1 LAAVLETKPS
11 QGTAGLEW
19 LPVAAGLLVLYVPS
33 FYDLATTLWQI
44 DDYAHGPIILVVIA
58 WLIWDRRQALFAA
71 PARTAPLPGFALLLF
86 GLLIYALGRSQD
98 IILFEVGSLAPIL
111 AGVLLATRGW
121 PGLGA
126 FWFSIL
132 FIAFLV
138 PLPGFFVDALTGPLK
153 QNVSAVAEQ
162 LLYAAAYP
170 IARNG
175 VVLTIG
181 QYQLLVADACSGL
194 NSMFSLSA
202 LGALYLY
209 LMRYRSWLHNGLVL
223 ASILPIAFCANIVRV
238 MFLVLVTYH
247 FGDAAGQG
255 FVHNFSGMSLF
266 IIALL
271 GLFAFDALLRV
282 AGAFFGRERKA

>member
-1 LAAVLETKPS
+1 MAAVLETKPS
-11 QGTAGLEW
+11 QGIAGLEW
-19 LPVAAGLLVLYVPS
+19 LPVAAGLLVLYVPT
-33 FYDLATTLWQI
+33 FYDLATTLWQL
-44 DDYAHGPIILVVIA
+44 DEYAHGPIILAVIA

-71 PARTAPLPGFALLLF
+71 PARTAPLPGFTLLLF
-86 GLLIYALGRSQD
+86 GLLIYAVGRSQE
-98 IILFEVGSLAPIL
+98 ITMFELGSLAPVL

-121 PGLGA
+121 PGLRA
-126 FWFSIL
+126 FWFAIL
-132 FIAFLV
+132 FIAFVV
-138 PLPGFFVDALTGPLK
+138 PLPGFLVDALTAPLK

-162 LLYAAAYP
+162 LLYVAGYP

-175 VVLTIG
+175 VMLTIG

-202 LGALYLY
+202 LGLLYLY
-209 LMRYRSWLHNGLVL
+209 LTRYQSWLHNGLVL

-238 MFLVLVTYH
+238 MILVLVTYH

-255 FVHNFSGMSLF
+255 FVHGFSGMLLF

-282 AGAFFGRERKA
+282 AGAFIGGGRKA